1 LGDADL
7 PPISAFRNGALPR
20 EFAVSLTEANRG
32 GGDDGHDVAEWS
44 GPAKPAALRHAAV
57 RPDALRRPRARARAR
72 KNGFALRGNL
82 RETVA
87 APQKG
92 RGADDR
98 AGEASAPAHERPTS
112 AARGNSRFMTSS
124 RLLANLPN
132 LITVARLLMT
142 PLAVSMIVAQR
153 FAEAFVIF
161 VLAGVSDAVDG
172 FIAKRFDLRSE
183 LGSYLDPLADKA
195 LLISMYVILAAIGAL
210 TPALAI
216 LVVSRDLM
224 ILFAVLVSWLLA
236 KPVAIRPVWISKF
249 NTAAQ
254 ISLAGFVLG
263 SKAYGY
269 DVAVVQQGLALI
281 VAASTLASGGV
292 YIAQW
297 LDHMS
302 R

>member
-1 LGDADL
+1 
-7 PPISAFRNGALPR
+7 
-20 EFAVSLTEANRG
+20 
-32 GGDDGHDVAEWS
+32 
-44 GPAKPAALRHAAV
+44 
-57 RPDALRRPRARARAR
+57 
-72 KNGFALRGNL
+72 
-82 RETVA
+82 
-87 APQKG
+87 
-92 RGADDR
+92 
-98 AGEASAPAHERPTS
+98 
-112 AARGNSRFMTSS
+112 MTSS

-132 LITVARLLMT
+132 LISVARLLMT

-172 FIAKRFDLRSE
+172 FVAKRFDLRSE

-195 LLISMYVILAAIGAL
+195 LLISMYVVLAAIGAL
-210 TPALAI
+210 APALAI

-236 KPVAIRPVWISKF
+236 KPIAIRPVWISKF

-254 ISLAGFVLG
+254 ISLAAFVLG

-269 DVAVVQQGLALI
+269 DEAVVQQGLALI